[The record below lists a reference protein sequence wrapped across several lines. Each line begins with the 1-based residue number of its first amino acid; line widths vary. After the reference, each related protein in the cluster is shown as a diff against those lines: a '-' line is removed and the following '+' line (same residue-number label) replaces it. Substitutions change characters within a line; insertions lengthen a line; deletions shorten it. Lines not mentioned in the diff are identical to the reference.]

1 MWTKRPL
8 IKKSSSP
15 HAREPAKTNCLPPPD
30 KMSGSVDCRELRQ
43 APKPVMLVLCCLGP
57 GFQSKCWMWQMSQG
71 SWVWFAVL
79 SHKFYFQTWS
89 STIKTYSSQQ
99 GNKTE
104 LPADSSGMGIS
115 EEAVRECQRE
125 RVNGQMMTILR
136 ENTLCNDERKN
147 WTYELYNREREKRRN
162 ALLDIRQVQ
171 QRQPLR
177 DGLKPDANL
186 NTLLCMKTAGSPQ
199 QIVQGL
205 SVIHLLKAPPGT
217 GNVNLVGTYKW
228 QQYLL
233 WIIQSDMLISSTNM
247 NKRYFVQ

>member
-1 MWTKRPL
+1 
-8 IKKSSSP
+8 
-15 HAREPAKTNCLPPPD
+15 
-30 KMSGSVDCRELRQ
+30 
-43 APKPVMLVLCCLGP
+43 
-57 GFQSKCWMWQMSQG
+57 
-71 SWVWFAVL
+71 
-79 SHKFYFQTWS
+79 
-89 STIKTYSSQQ
+89 
-99 GNKTE
+99 
-104 LPADSSGMGIS
+104 MGIS

-186 NTLLCMKTAGSPQ
+186 NTLLCMKTVGSPQ

-205 SVIHLLKAPPGT
+205 SVIHLLKAPPGPW
-217 GNVNLVGTYKW
+217 NVNLVGTYKW

-233 WIIQSDMLISSTNM
+233 WITQSDMLISSTNM
-247 NKRYFVQ
+247 NKRYFVQLVEKFRDYVY